1 VPPATG
7 ASPASSQRKYSKLER
22 KIGFSPNSVE
32 STILAQRPRCPAI
45 AVTLQC
51 TMPKPAVLVID
62 DEPDLCELLSI
73 TLQRM
78 DLSPRTANTVAE
90 ARRLLKAERFD
101 LCLTDMQLPDGNGLE
116 LVEWMQ
122 QNTPTVPVAVIT
134 AHGNMETAVR
144 ALKVGAFDFVS
155 KPLDLA
161 GLRKLVATAIKLS
174 NPSDGD
180 TSVFGPRLLGTSTAM
195 HSMREMIARVARS
208 QAPVHISGESGT
220 GKELVAKLIHES
232 GPRRDGPFVPV
243 NCGAIPTELMESEF
257 FGHKRG
263 SFTGAINDK
272 KGLIQSAEG
281 GTLFLDE
288 IADLPLHMQVKLL
301 RVIQEKAVRAVG
313 EQVEVGIDVRVLSAT
328 HKNLADLV
336 TEGKFREDLFYRVNV
351 IELRVPSL
359 RERPE
364 DVQELAE
371 AILRRLGRRMKVTPP
386 ALGKDALAALE
397 AYAFPGN
404 VRELENIL
412 ERAITLTTS
421 GEIRASDIQL
431 RPPPGGVAAATSSSV
446 GALGDHLEDIERDA
460 IVRALEQTRF
470 NKTAAAKVLGMSF
483 RALRYRIKKL
493 GIE

>member
-1 VPPATG
+1 
-7 ASPASSQRKYSKLER
+7 
-22 KIGFSPNSVE
+22 
-32 STILAQRPRCPAI
+32 
-45 AVTLQC
+45 
-51 TMPKPAVLVID
+51 MPKPAVLVVD

-78 DLSPRTANTVAE
+78 DLEPRTAGTVGKAQ
-90 ARRLLKAERFD
+90 RRLKTERYD
-101 LCLTDMQLPDGNGLE
+101 LCLTDMQLPDGDRLE
-116 LVEWMQ
+116 LVKWMQ
-122 QNTPTVPVAVIT
+122 QYAPSVPVAVIT

-144 ALKVGAFDFVS
+144 ALKLGAFDFVS

-161 GLRKLVATAIKLS
+161 GLRKLVATAIKM
-174 NPSDGD
+174 SDDHTTD
-180 TSVFGPRLLGTSTAM
+180 TTVFGPQLLGTSAVM
-195 HSMREMIARVARS
+195 EKLREMINRVARS

-243 NCGAIPTELMESEF
+243 NCGAIPTELMESEL

-263 SFTGAINDK
+263 SFTGAVSDK

-301 RVIQEKAVRAVG
+301 RVIQEKAVRPVG
-313 EQVEVGIDVRVLSAT
+313 EQLEVAVDVRVLSAT
-328 HKNLADLV
+328 HRNLSQLV
-336 TEGKFREDLFYRVNV
+336 AEGKFREDLFYRVNV

-359 RERPE
+359 RERREEFPE
-364 DVQELAE
+364 RAE
-371 AILRRLGRRMKVTPP
+371 AILRRLGRRMKIPP
-386 ALGKDALAALE
+386 PMLGKDALAALD

-412 ERAITLTTS
+412 ERAITLSTS
-421 GEIRASDIQL
+421 GEISAEDIQL
-431 RPPPGGVAAATSSSV
+431 RPTRGDTPAVSNAQSG

-460 IVRALEQTRF
+460 IKKALEQTRF